1 MSEEPQESVYD
12 ILFAK
17 LELNEIFGQ
26 LTATTLL
33 LQSLIGTLKEAGLLN
48 DDQIKAALSKAS
60 ADVASTFNLSMEQ
73 HPERTEDFTKM
84 RDFGEQILSKA
95 RRYLIEDSP
104 PESQQ

>member
-1 MSEEPQESVYD
+1 MSEEPQQNLYD
-12 ILFAK
+12 LIFAK

-33 LQSLIGTLKEAGLLN
+33 LQSLIATLKEAGVLN

-73 HPERTEDFTKM
+73 HPQRTEDFTKM
-84 RDFGEQILSKA
+84 RDFGEQILTKA
-95 RRYLIEDSP
+95 RRYLIDDDS
-104 PESQQ
+104 SQSEG

>member
-1 MSEEPQESVYD
+1 MSEQPRENLYD
-12 ILFAK
+12 VIFAK

-33 LQSLIGTLKEAGLLN
+33 LQSLIKTLKEAGLLN

-73 HPERTEDFTKM
+73 HPQRTEDFTKM

-104 PESQQ
+104 SESEE

>member
-33 LQSLIGTLKEAGLLN
+33 LQSLIETLKEAGF
-48 DDQIKAALSKAS
+48 A
-60 ADVASTFNLSMEQ
+60 E
-73 HPERTEDFTKM
+73 
-84 RDFGEQILSKA
+84 
-95 RRYLIEDSP
+95 
-104 PESQQ
+104 